1 MLSHC
6 LPPST
11 SKRAKELS
19 REANK
24 MLKGGC
30 GGGGGCV
37 VVVVVVV
44 ALNQLTSYPIGITIL
59 NRLMQQKQRLA
70 LAERATLPLL

>member
-30 GGGGGCV
+30 GGGGCV
-37 VVVVVVV
+37 VVVVV
-44 ALNQLTSYPIGITIL
+44 AHNQLASYPIGITIL

>member
-24 MLKGGC
+24 MLKGGW
-30 GGGGGCV
+30 GGGG
-37 VVVVVVV
+37 VVVVVV
-44 ALNQLTSYPIGITIL
+44 AHNQLKSYPIGITIL
-59 NRLMQQKQRLA
+59 NRLMQQRQRL
-70 LAERATLPLL
+70 ATLPLL

>member
-1 MLSHC
+1 MTMLSHC

-24 MLKGGC
+24 MLKGGW
-30 GGGGGCV
+30 GRGGGCV
-37 VVVVVVV
+37 TVV
-44 ALNQLTSYPIGITIL
+44 AHNQLTSYPIGITIL
-59 NRLMQQKQRLA
+59 SRLMQQKQRLA
-70 LAERATLPLL
+70 LAERTTLPLL